1 MPSAHAHAHDDDDA
15 RSSAAAE
22 VLARQRPISFA
33 AIDRVL
39 EESAEVVESTGPAP
53 VRAWRDGLTLALE
66 ALGYARAVLAAD
78 VGILRHC
85 LATEGPDDQTLVDD
99 LPAVVTTGTWGEGWS
114 APDDHSADAELD
126 PTIFVRSDP
135 LMSAHQEMA
144 RTDLSSPEDVV
155 RTLGALQ
162 EQLVAITERETAV
175 ERRLRQIRATIVRQ
189 YKDGVIPTKNWP
201 G

>member
-1 MPSAHAHAHDDDDA
+1 MLVQCRCERGVEARCHPSHAHAHDDDA
-15 RSSAAAE
+15 RSSAAAD

-33 AIDRVL
+33 DIDRVL

-66 ALGYARAVLAAD
+66 SLGYARAVLAAD

-114 APDDHSADAELD
+114 APDDHST
-126 PTIFVRSDP
+126 PTQSWIRRS
-135 LMSAHQEMA
+135 SFG
-144 RTDLSSPEDVV
+144 RTP
-155 RTLGALQ
+155 
-162 EQLVAITERETAV
+162 
-175 ERRLRQIRATIVRQ
+175 
-189 YKDGVIPTKNWP
+189 
-201 G
+201 